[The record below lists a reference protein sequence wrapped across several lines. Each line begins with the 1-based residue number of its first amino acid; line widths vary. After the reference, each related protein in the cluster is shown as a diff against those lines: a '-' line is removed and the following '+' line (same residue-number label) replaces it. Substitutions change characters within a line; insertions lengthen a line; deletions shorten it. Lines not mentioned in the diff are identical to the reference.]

1 MNVLPQV
8 ADQIPAKASGKAT
21 AKADPLWY
29 KDAIIYQLHVKA
41 YADSNNDG
49 IGDFAG
55 LTGKLDY
62 LQELGVTAL
71 WLLPFYPSP
80 GRDDGYDIADYGAV
94 NPDFGTMR
102 DFRRFIMEAKRRGL
116 RVITELVINHTS
128 DQHMWFKR
136 ACRSPKGSSARNWYV
151 WSDTDQKYRDT
162 RIIFTDTEKS
172 NWAWDAEA
180 GAYYWHRFFSHQP
193 DLNFDN
199 PRVVSAV
206 MQVMKRWL
214 DAGVDGF
221 RLDAIPY
228 LCEREGTNNE
238 NLPETHKIIKQLR
251 RELDAYAKDKIFL
264 AEANQWPEDVQ
275 QYFGDNDECHM
286 AYHFPLMPRIYMAIA
301 QEDRF
306 PITDILRQTPD
317 ISDNCQWA
325 LFLRNHDELTLEMV
339 TDVERDYL
347 WSTYANDPRARINL
361 GIRRRLAPLMDNDR
375 RKIELM
381 NSMLLSFPGTPIIY
395 YGDEIGM
402 GDNIYLGDRNGV
414 RTPMQWSPDRNGG
427 FSRSDPA
434 KLYAPTIMDPVYGYE
449 AVNVEAQSRSLSSL
463 LSWTKR
469 LISVRKSSP
478 AFGRGSITFIR
489 PTNRSILAYVRQYG
503 DEVILCVANLSRA
516 AQATELDLAP
526 WKDRIPLE
534 MLGRTS
540 FPQIGE
546 LPYMITLAP
555 YGFYWFKLDE
565 KPVSTRPPVVVPEFE
580 TLVVPLGAVW
590 ESLGRT
596 RGVFERDVL
605 PQHFALARWFPEH
618 SQFAIS
624 AKLLA
629 AVPCASDEIMS
640 RPWFAFCEA
649 THRDQTH
656 RYVMPLRI
664 NWSRFDRSR
673 YNPSALAAVRQGA
686 REGTLADVATD
697 KDFITLL
704 LNNVRAGFTIEDQG
718 VRLEF
723 RGTSTFIDAPLKPIE
738 SVRAVQ
744 TEQSNSTALVDTN
757 YVVKIYR
764 KLESGINPEI
774 EMGRFLTDVAGFAN
788 TPALLGS
795 VEAIQSGIDGDNS
808 SAVAIVHEFVENQG
822 DAWTVTSNFLD
833 RFIEEQKLL
842 RSHEE
847 TPPSDD
853 RTQYQLYMEQ
863 VGKRI
868 AEMQIALASRDDIAD
883 FSPQLTTQAD
893 IQAWTEALV
902 ARGERAFEALKRQR
916 DKAKDADR
924 ALIDEVLGLAADFRE
939 NVQRMLPNPG
949 ESHNIRHHGDFHLGQ
964 MLIVKDDIFIIDF
977 EGEPRRSLSERR
989 RRAPAARDV
998 AGLIR
1003 SIDYAA
1009 TAARERTLKV
1019 ETDEAGLTAAALDQW
1034 RDRSVATFLAAYR
1047 ANMTDMR
1054 LWPSDPVS
1062 SERLLDFFLLEKVF
1076 YEIEYELAHR
1086 PDWLRVPLAGI
1097 LRVLSRQREVVA

>member
-1 MNVLPQV
+1 MNIMHQASNQV
-8 ADQIPAKASGKAT
+8 SGTASPTGKTAPAT
-21 AKADPLWY
+21 DPLWY
-29 KDAIIYQLHVKA
+29 KDAIVYQLHVKA

-62 LQELGVTAL
+62 LQELGVTVL

-102 DFRRFIMEAKRRGL
+102 DFRRFIVEAKRRGL

-128 DQHMWFKR
+128 DQHPWFKR
-136 ACRSPKGSSARNWYV
+136 AQRSPPGSSARNWYV
-151 WSDTDQKYRDT
+151 WSDTDQIYRDT

-180 GAYYWHRFFSHQP
+180 GAFYWHRFFSHQP

-199 PRVVSAV
+199 PRVVRAV

-214 DAGVDGF
+214 DTGVDGF

-228 LCEREGTNNE
+228 LCEREGTLNE
-238 NLPETHKIIKQLR
+238 NLPETHAIIKKLR
-251 RELDAYAKDKIFL
+251 KELEAYAPNSIFL

-275 QYFGDNDECHM
+275 HYFGDGDECHM

-317 ISDNCQWA
+317 IPDNCQWA

-381 NSMLLSFPGTPIIY
+381 NSLLLSFPGTPIIY

-463 LSWTKR
+463 LNWTRR

-489 PTNRSILAYVRQYG
+489 PTNRSILAYVRQYR

-516 AQATELDLAP
+516 AQATELDLSP
-526 WKDRIPLE
+526 WKDRVPLE

-546 LPYMITLAP
+546 LPYMVTLAP

-565 KPVSTRPPVVVPEFE
+565 RPEATRPPTTVPEFE

-590 ESLGRT
+590 ETLGRT

-629 AVPCASDEIMS
+629 AVPCSTDEIMS
-640 RPWFAFCEA
+640 RPWFVFCEA
-649 THRDQTH
+649 THRNQTG
-656 RYVMPLRI
+656 RYLMPLRI
-664 NWSRFDRSR
+664 NWSRYDRNR
-673 YNPSALAAVRQGA
+673 YDPNALAAVRQGA
-686 REGTLADVATD
+686 REGTLVDVATD
-697 KDFITLL
+697 KSFITLL
-704 LNNVRAGFTIEDQG
+704 LESIRTGFTVEDQG
-718 VRLEF
+718 VRLNFHATEKF
-723 RGTSTFIDAPLKPIE
+723 ASSSLQPIA

-764 KLESGINPEI
+764 KLESGMNPEI
-774 EMGRFLTDVAGFAN
+774 EMGRFLTDIAGFAN

-795 VEAIQSGIDGDNS
+795 VEAVEGDQA
-808 SAVAIVHEFVENQG
+808 SAVAIVHEFIENQG
-822 DAWTVTSNFLD
+822 DAWSVTSNYLD
-833 RFIEEQKLL
+833 RFIEEQKVLGAL
-842 RSHEE
+842 EQAAQA
-847 TPPSDD
+847 DD
-853 RTQYQLYMEQ
+853 RPHYQLYMEQ
-863 VGKRI
+863 TGKRV
-868 AEMQIALASRDDIAD
+868 AEMQIALASRSDIPD
-883 FSPQLTTQAD
+883 FSPKPTTAEDFQSWIDAI
-893 IQAWTEALV
+893 IQ
-902 ARGERAFEALKRQR
+902 RSQRAFEGLHRQLT
-916 DKAKDADR
+916 KATEGEKI
-924 ALIDEVLGLAADFRE
+924 LIRKVLDLAPNLRSE
-939 NVQRMLPNPG
+939 LEQLLPVTNYG
-949 ESHNIRHHGDFHLGQ
+949 FNIRHHGDFHLGQ
-964 MLIVKDDIFIIDF
+964 MLIAKDDIFIIDF
-977 EGEPRRSLSERR
+977 EGEPRRSLPERR
-989 RRAPAARDV
+989 RKAPAARDV

-1009 TAARERTLKV
+1009 TAALERARKV
-1019 ETDEAGLTAAALDQW
+1019 EADDNGIAATALNQW
-1034 RDRSVATFLAAYR
+1034 RKRSTATFLNAYHT
-1047 ANMTDMR
+1047 NMTDSR
-1054 LWPSDPVS
+1054 LWPSEPIAS
-1062 SERLLDFFLLEKVF
+1062 ARILDFFLLEKAF

-1086 PDWLRVPLAGI
+1086 PDWLRVPLAGA
-1097 LRVLSRQREVVA
+1097 LRVLSQQQELTP